1 MTRLARPH
9 RHGFAISLPVRTRFA
24 FRALLEKRRAQGMPG
39 ARCTRSLACESEK
52 HASIVTTGSPNGVR
66 HSLRDGFTAY
76 SELSPVNGLCCH
88 RHPQEAC
95 FPGT

>member
-1 MTRLARPH
+1 MTRLALPH
-9 RHGFAISLPVRTRFA
+9 RHGFAIPLPVRTRFA
-24 FRALLEKRRAQGMPG
+24 FRALLGIGGRRECRVRDAP
-39 ARCTRSLACESEK
+39 A
-52 HASIVTTGSPNGVR
+52 ASRAKVKSTQVSHHRFTERVR